1 MLDEE
6 VERPDHLSANA
17 WDGTEV
23 LRSNLLKD
31 TEWGHTSH
39 VAEPPLTRLAG
50 PSPAD
55 ERDWRHPKV
64 GWGLILPENEDL
76 EPRDRATAIDA
87 PDAIRRLMAK
97 RQSRTVLRW
106 PKNAR
111 NYIRSYSETG
121 RCTSLSLQ
129 SSGHGIGKDL
139 IPKYLLIYGSPTAIP
154 WSAQY
159 ALNMGSFVGRLDLEG
174 AALEAYTDAVESD
187 WSGQASN
194 PLAPVIW
201 SVDHGGSDIT
211 TLMARGL
218 GEKIWQKFLADP
230 DLGRASF
237 LTAEDATNAG
247 LMKRLIEGR
256 PGLVITTSHG
266 LTAPLGESGNLRD
279 QLGLPVDGE
288 FNALALDD
296 LKLWEPNGAVWYSH
310 ACCSAGSDGV
320 SGYEALFPESTKV
333 GAMLRRVA
341 ASAGATTSPIAREM
355 LGSKKPL
362 RAFIG
367 HVEPTF
373 DWSLRDI
380 ANKQLLSHTLVECLY
395 DRLYREH
402 AANPVG
408 WALQA
413 IFAEAGR
420 HLAAWSRS
428 TAGKSATAALYHQ
441 LVAKDRQSTVIIGDP
456 AVSMF

>member
-1 MLDEE
+1 
-6 VERPDHLSANA
+6 
-17 WDGTEV
+17 
-23 LRSNLLKD
+23 
-31 TEWGHTSH
+31 
-39 VAEPPLTRLAG
+39 
-50 PSPAD
+50 
-55 ERDWRHPKV
+55 
-64 GWGLILPENEDL
+64 
-76 EPRDRATAIDA
+76 
-87 PDAIRRLMAK
+87 
-97 RQSRTVLRW
+97 
-106 PKNAR
+106 
-111 NYIRSYSETG
+111 
-121 RCTSLSLQ
+121 
-129 SSGHGIGKDL
+129 
-139 IPKYLLIYGSPTAIP
+139 
-154 WSAQY
+154 
-159 ALNMGSFVGRLDLEG
+159 
-174 AALEAYTDAVESD
+174 
-187 WSGQASN
+187 
-194 PLAPVIW
+194 
-201 SVDHGGSDIT
+201 
-211 TLMARGL
+211 
-218 GEKIWQKFLADP
+218 
-230 DLGRASF
+230 
-237 LTAEDATNAG
+237 
-247 LMKRLIEGR
+247 
-256 PGLVITTSHG
+256 